1 MSMRIKL
8 VHVVTVPVTLKHL
21 LLDQMLYMM
30 KKGLQVVAVS
40 SPGPILEELK
50 SQDRIEVY
58 GVPMNRSISP
68 FADLMA
74 LWRLFRLFRK
84 IRPSIVHGSTAKGAA
99 LAMVAAT
106 LAHVPVRLYTVR
118 GLMTE
123 TRSGASRYLLK
134 AVERLT
140 CVLAHRVFPV
150 SRSVEKALVE
160 QGLCSPRKM
169 HLVGQGSS
177 NGVDAQGRF
186 NPSRINQSERKTLI
200 GKLGIPDNAF
210 VIGFVG
216 RIVRDK
222 GIEEL
227 VQAWRRIRDRH
238 NCFLIVIGRPEAQDP
253 VSSAALEVLR
263 NDPRIVTV
271 PTVENT
277 QMPTYYDIMDLLV
290 LPTYRE
296 GFPNVVLEAAAMEV
310 PTVATKV
317 TGCVD
322 AVKDRETGVLVAARN
337 SLALADAIEAYLGD
351 KERRLKHGRAARKRV
366 LRDFQ
371 QPALWD
377 DLYHEYMLHIRSKGL
392 THESGDQKEP
402 VKFSETGGLNW
413 PEN

>member
-1 MSMRIKL
+1 MKIKL

-21 LLDQMLYMM
+21 LLDQMLHMM
-30 KKGLQVVAVS
+30 KQGLQVVAVS
-40 SPGPILEELK
+40 SPGPILEELA

-58 GVPMNRSISP
+58 GVPMNRAISP

-74 LWRLFRLFRK
+74 LWLLFRLFRK
-84 IRPSIVHGSTAKGAA
+84 IRPAIVHGSTAKGAA

-106 LAHVPVRLYTVR
+106 LARVPVRFYTVR

-123 TRSGASRYLLK
+123 TRSGGSRYLLK

-140 CVLAHRVFPV
+140 CLLAHRVFPV
-150 SRSVEKALVE
+150 SRSVEKTLVE

-169 HLVGQGSS
+169 RLIGHGSS
-177 NGVDAQGRF
+177 NGVNAQWRF
-186 NPSRINQSERKTLI
+186 NPSRINPSERKTLI
-200 GKLGIPDNAF
+200 RKLGIPDNAF

-238 NCFLIVIGRPEAQDP
+238 NCFLLVIGQPEAQDP

-271 PTVENT
+271 PTVENA
-277 QMPTYYDIMDLLV
+277 QMPFYYDIMDLLA

-310 PTVATKV
+310 PTVATRV

-322 AVKDRETGVLVAARN
+322 AVKDRETGVLVAARD
-337 SLALADAIEAYLGD
+337 SRALAEAIEAYLGD
-351 KERRLKHGRAARKRV
+351 KELLLKHGRAARKRV
-366 LRDFQ
+366 LSDFQ
-371 QPALWD
+371 QPAIWD
-377 DLYHEYMLHIRSKGL
+377 GLYQEYMLHVLSKGL